1 MKGARVVPITEH
13 GEEPVPFGVTVVAP
27 FADQAL
33 NALQITE
40 GIARLGRQFL
50 TPAQRNRYNEVA
62 QCRNHAA

>member
-1 MKGARVVPITEH
+1 
-13 GEEPVPFGVTVVAP
+13 VVAP

-50 TPAQRNRYNEVA
+50 SLTSQVVRYW
-62 QCRNHAA
+62 